1 MLSWA
6 MGYRLKLA
14 LAAFAGTVLVAVP
27 FAAIELW
34 SNLWHDPFYPHD
46 QAQGWAT
53 FAFSLYGAAFLG
65 AVACGASFLV
75 LSLMRR
81 PTAPPSRQAILTL
94 GLLGAL
100 LYVLFH
106 HSKHVL
112 WYWESG
118 GTW

>member
-1 MLSWA
+1 
-6 MGYRLKLA
+6 MGYRLRLA
-14 LAAFAGTVLVAVP
+14 LAAFAGTALVAVP

-34 SNLWHDPFYPHD
+34 SNLWHDPFYPNVR
-46 QAQGWAT
+46 AQGWAT

-65 AVACGASFLV
+65 AVACGASFLG
-75 LSLMRR
+75 LSLLRR
-81 PTAPPSRQAILTL
+81 PHAPPSRQKLLTF

-100 LYVLFH
+100 LYIAFH

-118 GTW
+118 GSW